1 MKILYIIFEKEFYKY
16 IIYKYIHINISST
29 HTLTNIDNHL
39 QRYLRLCMILLC
51 VCLEE
56 GEERRE
62 GERGRSL
69 RKMYFLP

>member
-16 IIYKYIHINISST
+16 IIYKYFKQT

-39 QRYLRLCMILLC
+39 QRYLRLCMILWC
-51 VCLEE
+51 VCLEG

-62 GERGRSL
+62 GERGRGL